1 MNPAVLIVG
10 AFVVMEGVSY
20 AAHRWVMHGFAMAWH
35 RSHHTPAR
43 AVFERNDLFPLCF
56 SSVGVLLFALGSMG
70 VDVLWWVGLGVTAY
84 GACYL
89 FVHEVYIHHRL
100 PVRMP
105 RLAYFEWL
113 REAHRAHHVS
123 GAEPYGMLLPLVRGE
138 LREGRS
144 IRDPLERAVLRS
156 GGGRRAAPDS
166 R

>member
-20 AAHRWVMHGFAMAWH
+20 AAHRWVMHGFAIAWH
-35 RSHHTPAR
+35 RSHHAPAR

-105 RLAYFEWL
+105 HLAYFEWL

-156 GGGRRAAPDS
+156 WGRAARRA